1 MKKQIL
7 LLGCC
12 QVQKINRAFIDQLLE
27 TVSILDYMESEY
39 DSDFIV
45 GKSGWANTNCP
56 MPNHD
61 DNSPS
66 FGVNI
71 DNNKYNCFG
80 CGQTGDVI
88 KLVQKVEGLNFI
100 EAIQKLSDFAGVDI
114 EIVNLDL
121 KYLIKELSST
131 INDYFSTDE
140 ISKFPGGLSEAA
152 FLIVLSEKT
161 KKYERA
167 CNYEKSEC
175 LWIEEIY
182 KQVEFD
188 IENKN
193 FKNIDKLW
201 KNFSKMIKERKIHE
215 N

>member
-1 MKKQIL
+1 M
-7 LLGCC
+7 LLGCWLM
-12 QVQKINRAFIDQLLE
+12 QKINRAFIDQLLS
-27 TVSILDYMESEY
+27 TVSILDFMESEY
-39 DSDFIV
+39 DSDFIG

-56 MPNHD
+56 MPNHED
-61 DNSPS
+61 SSPS

-88 KLVQKVEGLNFI
+88 KLVQQVEGLNFI
-100 EAIQKLSDFAGVDI
+100 EAIQRLSDFAGVDI

-131 INDYFSTDE
+131 INDYFSKDN
-140 ISKFPGGLSEAA
+140 ISLLPGGLSEGA
-152 FLIVLSEKT
+152 FLVAFSERT
-161 KKYERA
+161 KKYERS
-167 CNYEKSEC
+167 CNFKDSEC

-182 KQVEFD
+182 KKIEVE

-193 FKNIDKLW
+193 YKNIDKMW
-201 KNFSKMIKERKIHE
+201 KNFSKLTKERKINE